1 MRAYECY
8 KKKLKVSSVKEQN
21 NGFVALIVPNLEYGM
36 LYLPPTPPP
45 TPPFPLDMACGLGK
59 LLTNN

>member
-1 MRAYECY
+1 MRAYECC

-36 LYLPPTPPP
+36 LYPPPPNTPLPPRYGMW
-45 TPPFPLDMACGLGK
+45 FR
-59 LLTNN
+59 

>member
-36 LYLPPTPPP
+36 LYLPPPNTPLPP
-45 TPPFPLDMACGLGK
+45 RYGMWFR
-59 LLTNN
+59 